1 MTGFWG
7 PGVFTLGGYAMSHA
21 DWLIASR
28 RAGQG
33 GGARQLG
40 ETGRSGKRS
49 LVENLWK
56 QLWISCKVGSGRQL
70 RRDGRGMAGLKA
82 DKNGRKVGIEGVDRA
97 GAGWGSEGVGGENGG
112 WFRRGDAIE
121 CMLRWVGEARCVV
134 VWPCVAPGMVG
145 NGFDQETRM
154 TSRWVEPAPALARG
168 TGTQWIRWATLATVL
183 MGITLWIFSGQAL
196 AQGEAE
202 KAVPTAGPAP
212 APAATPASGA
222 VAMDALPSFVELYNT
237 SPIING
243 IIIGLSVIALLL
255 FVFFLLTIN
264 HNTIVPAPFLD
275 DVMKMVMERDYKQAI
290 EFCRHHRGI
299 FISTVIQ
306 RCLENVG
313 REHPVLMN
321 IVDTEGKRRG
331 DLLWNRISYLAD
343 ISNVAPMLGL
353 LGTIV
358 GMMGAFFG
366 LDQTSLDARS
376 KFISGNIAGAM
387 ATTYFGLIVAI
398 AALIFHSIIKSRLTR
413 VLSEAE
419 QAVHAVTDHIKR
431 GEA

>member
-1 MTGFWG
+1 
-7 PGVFTLGGYAMSHA
+7 
-21 DWLIASR
+21 
-28 RAGQG
+28 
-33 GGARQLG
+33 
-40 ETGRSGKRS
+40 
-49 LVENLWK
+49 
-56 QLWISCKVGSGRQL
+56 
-70 RRDGRGMAGLKA
+70 
-82 DKNGRKVGIEGVDRA
+82 
-97 GAGWGSEGVGGENGG
+97 
-112 WFRRGDAIE
+112 
-121 CMLRWVGEARCVV
+121 
-134 VWPCVAPGMVG
+134 
-145 NGFDQETRM
+145 M

-183 MGITLWIFSGQAL
+183 MGITLLVISSGQAM
-196 AQGEAE
+196 AQPGAD
-202 KAVPTAGPAP
+202 KAAPIAAPGSTGAAPAP
-212 APAATPASGA
+212 APAA
-222 VAMDALPSFVELYNT
+222 VAMDVLPSFVELYNT

-243 IIIGLSVIALLL
+243 LIIGLSVIALLL
-255 FVFFLLTIN
+255 FVYFLLTIN

-353 LGTIV
+353 LGTIL

-366 LDQTSLDARS
+366 LDQTSIDARS

-387 ATTYFGLIVAI
+387 ATTYFGMIVAI
-398 AALIFHSIIKSRLTR
+398 AATIFHSIVKGRLTR